1 MNFICFTYRSRRA
14 SSLNGNPVPTKASF
28 RLAHL
33 VTRMRRSSR
42 KAPLPLEAVNSSFFD
57 GS

>member
-1 MNFICFTYRSRRA
+1 
-14 SSLNGNPVPTKASF
+14 LNGNPVPTKASF